1 LNSLLRQT
9 VSVEVFLAGVALG
22 FASGVAPGP
31 LLALVITTTLS
42 RGLLKGISVAIAPLI
57 TDLPII
63 VIMLTVVSQVSTS
76 VVAALSICGAF
87 VVAWFGIKSL
97 RSARTTHLADLKDS
111 PANAHPWRQGA
122 LVNIVN
128 PAPWLFW
135 STVGA
140 PLLVITWRESPS
152 GAVLFLVGFYL
163 LLVGMK
169 VVLAVGLA
177 SARHRINDRGYRAI
191 LTGAGAMLII
201 FAGLLAYQG
210 ISALLN

>member
-1 LNSLLRQT
+1 LTRRARQT
-9 VSVEVFLAGVALG
+9 VFVEIFLAGVALG
-22 FASGVAPGP
+22 FASGVSPGP

-42 RGLLKGISVAIAPLI
+42 RGLLKGISVAIAPLL

-87 VVAWFGIKSL
+87 VVAWFGFKSL
-97 RSARTTHLADLKDS
+97 KSARTTNLSELENS
-111 PANAHPWRQGA
+111 PTDAHPWRQGA
-122 LVNIVN
+122 LVNVLN

-140 PLLVITWRESPS
+140 PLLVVTWRESPS
-152 GAVLFLVGFYL
+152 GAVLFLIGFYL

-169 VVLAVGLA
+169 VALAVALA

-191 LTGAGAMLII
+191 LTGAGAMLIV
-201 FAGLLAYQG
+201 FAVLLGYQG
-210 ISALLN
+210 VQALLN